1 MVRRVLLT
9 LLLTGAGL
17 CLGCNRKPGVEGV
30 VAVSGTVT
38 YQGKPV
44 EGANVMFAPQ
54 NPEARSASGRTD
66 ASGRFQ
72 LTTLQSGDGA
82 VCGAYKVAIS
92 KVQVENPMTADEAR
106 AWFEKNGGPPEPGNV
121 KNELPEDYKDA
132 GKSGLTAEV
141 TDGGANDFTFEL
153 K

>member
-1 MVRRVLLT
+1 
-9 LLLTGAGL
+9 
-17 CLGCNRKPGVEGV
+17 
-30 VAVSGTVT
+30 
-38 YQGKPV
+38 
-44 EGANVMFAPQ
+44 MFAPE

-82 VCGAYKVAIS
+82 LCGAYKVAIS
-92 KVQVENPMTADEAR
+92 KIQVENPMTADEAR
-106 AWFEKNGGPPEPGNV
+106 EWFEKNGGPPEPGNV

-132 GKSGLTAEV
+132 ESSGLTAEV
-141 TDGGANDFTFEL
+141 TDGGANDFAFDL